1 MKHNL
6 NKEPKETESFGL
18 WISRC
23 RSTQE
28 RSSGRYQARITVD
41 GKLTGL
47 GTFDTANEAARVF
60 DKAILKY
67 NLLIVKLNFS
77 PQTTNDIQIKEEP
90 KDDQISSNSQ
100 WV

>member
-6 NKEPKETESFGL
+6 NKEPKGKKQKVSASGFRGV
-18 WISRC
+18 
-23 RSTQE
+23 QE

-67 NLLIVKLNFS
+67 NLLIVKLNFP

-90 KDDQISSNSQ
+90 KDDEISSNSE